1 MAYKGMYQERTVPTN
16 IKEALWWEEQC
27 VVRQGGY
34 DLDQSN
40 LPADLKWLPK
50 GTVVKL
56 GSDGKAVAIKTAKV
70 AEKATSGTKTVKVVA
85 GTLLNVGDTIGGYKI
100 SAIAKTATVDTL
112 TLSAA
117 TSADI
122 NAGTVLTNYDSSS
135 DKILGFTYATKELDK
150 DASQQVEPTLRV
162 MEVEEASLPY
172 PINDEIKVGINANG
186 IALFKIQ

>member
-1 MAYKGMYQERTVPTN
+1 MYLKKTVPTD
-16 IKEALWWEEQC
+16 IKEGSWWEEQC
-27 VVRQGGY
+27 IVRQGGY

-56 GSDGKAVAIKTAKV
+56 GTGGKAIVVKTAKV
-70 AEKATSGTKTVKVVA
+70 TEKASTSTKTVKLA
-85 GTLLNVGDTIGGYKI
+85 PGSLFKEGDTIGGKKI
-100 SAIAKTATVDTL
+100 ASIARTATLDTV

-117 TSADI
+117 LDADI
-122 NAGTVLTNYDSSS
+122 NANDIVTDYDKAKDVL
-135 DKILGFTYATKELDK
+135 LGFTYATKELDK

-172 PINDEIKVGINANG
+172 PINADIKAGLNANG

>member
-1 MAYKGMYQERTVPTN
+1 MAYKGMYLKKTVPTD
-16 IKEALWWEEQC
+16 IKEGSWWEEQC

-40 LPADLKWLPK
+40 LPDSLKWLPK

-56 GSDGKAVAIKTAKV
+56 GTGGKAVVVKTAKV
-70 AEKATSGTKTVKVVA
+70 AEKATSGTKTIKVAA
-85 GTLLNVGDTIGGYKI
+85 GNALVVGDTIGGNKI
-100 SAIAKTATVDTL
+100 TAIAKTATVDTL
-112 TLSAA
+112 TISAA

-122 NAGTVLTNYDSSS
+122 EANTVLSDYDASK
-135 DKILGFTYATKELDK
+135 DVILGFTYATKELDK

-172 PINDEIKVGINANG
+172 PINDKIKEGLNTNG

>member
-1 MAYKGMYQERTVPTN
+1 MAYKGMYLKKTVPTD
-16 IKEALWWEEQC
+16 IKEGSWWEEQC

-40 LPADLKWLPK
+40 LPADLRWLPK

-56 GSDGKAVAIKTAKV
+56 GTGGKAVVVKTARV
-70 AEKATSGTKTVKVVA
+70 TEKAASGTKTIKVAA
-85 GTLLNVGDTIGGYKI
+85 GNALVIGDTIGGNKI
-100 SAIAKTATVDTL
+100 TAIAKTATVDTL
-112 TLSAA
+112 TVSAA
-117 TSADI
+117 TSSDI
-122 NAGTVLTNYDSSS
+122 EANSVISDYDASK
-135 DKILGFTYATKELDK
+135 DVILGFTYATKELDK

-172 PINDEIKVGINANG
+172 PINDEIKEGLNANG

>member
-1 MAYKGMYQERTVPTN
+1 MAYKGMYLKKTVPTD
-16 IKEALWWEEQC
+16 IKEGSWWEEQC

-56 GSDGKAVAIKTAKV
+56 GTGGKAVVVKTAKV
-70 AEKATSGTKTVKVVA
+70 TEKAVSGTKTIKVAA
-85 GTLLNVGDTIGGYKI
+85 GNVLVVGDTIGGNKI
-100 SAIAKTATVDTL
+100 TAIAKTSTVDTL
-112 TLSAA
+112 TISAA

-122 NAGTVLTNYDSSS
+122 EANTIISDYNASTDV
-135 DKILGFTYATKELDK
+135 ILGFTYATKELDK

-172 PINDEIKVGINANG
+172 PVNDKIKAGLNANG

>member
-1 MAYKGMYQERTVPTN
+1 MYQERTVPTN

>member
-1 MAYKGMYQERTVPTN
+1 MAYKGMYLKKTVPTD
-16 IKEALWWEEQC
+16 IKEGSWWEEQC
-27 VVRQGGY
+27 IVRQGGY

-40 LPADLKWLPK
+40 LPPDLKWLPK

-56 GSDGKAVAIKTAKV
+56 GTGGKAIAVKTAKV
-70 AEKATSGTKTVKVVA
+70 TEKATSSTKTVKLA
-85 GTLLNVGDTIGGYKI
+85 PGSLFKEGDTIGGKKI
-100 SAIAKTATVDTL
+100 ASIAKTATLDTV

-117 TSADI
+117 LDADI
-122 NAGTVLTNYDSSS
+122 NANDVVTDYNKES
-135 DKILGFTYATKELDK
+135 DILLGFTYATKELDK

-172 PINDEIKVGINANG
+172 PINADIKDGLNANG

>member
-1 MAYKGMYQERTVPTN
+1 MAYKGMYLKKTVPTD
-16 IKEALWWEEQC
+16 IKEGSWWEEQC

-56 GSDGKAVAIKTAKV
+56 GTGGKAVVVKTAKV
-70 AEKATSGTKTVKVVA
+70 TEKAVSGTKTIKVAA
-85 GTLLNVGDTIGGYKI
+85 GNALVVGDTIDGNKI
-100 SAIAKTATVDTL
+100 TAIAKTSTVDTL
-112 TLSAA
+112 TVSAA

-122 NAGTVLTNYDSSS
+122 EANTIISDYNASTDV
-135 DKILGFTYATKELDK
+135 ILGFTYATKELDK

-172 PINDEIKVGINANG
+172 PINDKIKAGLNANG